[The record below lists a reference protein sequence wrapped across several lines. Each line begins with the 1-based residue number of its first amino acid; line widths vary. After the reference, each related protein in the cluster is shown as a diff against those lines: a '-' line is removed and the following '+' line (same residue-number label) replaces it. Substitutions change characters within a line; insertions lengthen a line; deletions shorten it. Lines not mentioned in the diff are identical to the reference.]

1 MCIRDRSTSVV
12 GDKKDDEIIPND
24 VNFQDITMQD
34 RESILLELR
43 KAMITAAGNLD
54 FEKAAKIRDE
64 IENFEKSMKVDI
76 K

>member
-1 MCIRDRSTSVV
+1 MLSTSVV
-12 GDKKDDEIIPND
+12 GDEKDDEIIPND

-43 KAMITAAGNLD
+43 KAMITAAENLD

-64 IENFEKSMKVDI
+64 IENFEKSVRVGI

>member
-1 MCIRDRSTSVV
+1 MLSTSVV
-12 GDKKDDEIIPND
+12 GDEKDDEIIPND
-24 VNFQDITMQD
+24 VNFQDITIQD
-34 RESILLELR
+34 RENILLELR
-43 KAMITAAGNLD
+43 KEMITSAENLD